1 MPAVDSFQHLSRVSS
16 LTRAEAVTPHNTN
29 ELTNVSRAIYVGTGG
44 NVVVVMQGGAEV
56 TLAGVEASTWLPIR
70 IKKVKLT
77 GTTASNIVAF
87 S

>member
-1 MPAVDSFQHLSRVSS
+1 MPAVDGFQHLSRVSS

-44 NVVVVMQGGAEV
+44 NLVIVMQGGAEV
-56 TLAGVEASTWLPIR
+56 TLTGVVASTWLPIR

-77 GTTASNIVAF
+77 GTTASDIVAF